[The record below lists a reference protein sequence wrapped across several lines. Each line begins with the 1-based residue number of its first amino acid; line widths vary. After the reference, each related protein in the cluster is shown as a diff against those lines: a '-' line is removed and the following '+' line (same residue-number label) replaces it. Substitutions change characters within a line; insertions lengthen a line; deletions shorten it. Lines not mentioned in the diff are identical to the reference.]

1 MPSQERRTS
10 RPDNFVLDGE
20 NAPFAFR
27 LRRSRLQSGSTSC
40 RKSQPLQWTARFA
53 CRSGQTRVIGWEAE
67 LDLAASIK
75 RGRRSLGNSSP
86 PASEARDISL
96 LREICLQAA
105 SRIGSHSVT
114 MTLSDPMAPGETF
127 IAALQEILAETGFP
141 PTGLRLTLH
150 ERRLAD
156 NDREQAFVLAV
167 LIDWGVQ
174 IWVARF
180 GQDPSSLR
188 LLRECAASGLISGIG
203 LDAILLKIPT
213 GSWRPVEE
221 AGRET
226 DELLDPVASR
236 FYAASCTAMQ
246 RWVSRL
252 TSAESRIPHNMLSRS
267 RQVSMNWEGG
277 AENSKVLRP
286 WRRCPAPNAGLKDR
300 SLLET
305 WFSIEFPDRQPH
317 R

>member
-1 MPSQERRTS
+1 M
-10 RPDNFVLDGE
+10 
-20 NAPFAFR
+20 
-27 LRRSRLQSGSTSC
+27 
-40 RKSQPLQWTARFA
+40 
-53 CRSGQTRVIGWEAE
+53 IGWEAE

>member
-1 MPSQERRTS
+1 
-10 RPDNFVLDGE
+10 
-20 NAPFAFR
+20 
-27 LRRSRLQSGSTSC
+27 
-40 RKSQPLQWTARFA
+40 
-53 CRSGQTRVIGWEAE
+53 
-67 LDLAASIK
+67 
-75 RGRRSLGNSSP
+75 
-86 PASEARDISL
+86 
-96 LREICLQAA
+96 
-105 SRIGSHSVT
+105 

-246 RWVSRL
+246 AL
-252 TSAESRIPHNMLSRS
+252 GLKTHLSRITNSTQYAFALSAGFD
-267 RQVSMNWEGG
+267 ELGG
-277 AENSKVLRP
+277 GCRELESIASLEALP
-286 WRRCPAPNAGLKDR
+286 CP
-300 SLLET
+300 
-305 WFSIEFPDRQPH
+305 
-317 R
+317 